1 MLFGILGKALRSEC
15 ETWQMIQ
22 VSGSVVRDL
31 PENMMRVTDPCRL
44 IQRRSLLDD
53 SDHRTYS
60 IY

>member
-31 PENMMRVTDPCRL
+31 PENMMRVTDP
-44 IQRRSLLDD
+44 
-53 SDHRTYS
+53 
-60 IY
+60 